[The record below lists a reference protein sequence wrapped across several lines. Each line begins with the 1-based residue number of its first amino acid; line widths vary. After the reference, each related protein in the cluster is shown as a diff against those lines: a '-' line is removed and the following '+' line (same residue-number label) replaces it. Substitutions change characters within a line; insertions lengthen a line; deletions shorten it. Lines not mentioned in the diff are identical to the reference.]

1 MLALRKINKGKEPI
15 TLTNYRSSIQKKDF
29 ENINIYDDF
38 NHKSRQ
44 DCKDSKAGNLRKQ
57 LLEEQGYLCCYCMSR
72 IACFNSKI
80 EHLKDQSTNRK
91 LQIDYQNLFIAC
103 KGNEG
108 QPSKHQ
114 HCDSFKGA
122 KNIDYLDLLSN
133 IENDIK
139 YQPSDGT
146 ISSDNTDIDMEINEV
161 LNLNVRI
168 LKRNR
173 KQAVKEFLMVLK
185 KRLGTG
191 KWGKNALKKEVDRY
205 EKIGADYKFKQF
217 SAMFVYFLNKK
228 LQKL

>member
-1 MLALRKINKGKEPI
+1 MKRINKWTEPT
-15 TLTNYRSSIQKKDF
+15 TLTTYRSSLHKKDLKDTD
-29 ENINIYDDF
+29 IYDGF
-38 NHKSRQ
+38 KHKSKQ
-44 DCKDSKAGNLRKQ
+44 DCKNNVAGNLRKQ

-72 IACFNSKI
+72 IACTNSKI
-80 EHLKDQSTNRK
+80 EHFKDQSTNRE

-108 QPSKHQ
+108 QPSNNQ

-122 KNIDYLDLLSN
+122 KNIDYVDLLSN

-139 YQPSDGT
+139 YKLADGT
-146 ISSDNTDIDMEINEV
+146 IFSDNTDINMEINEV

-173 KQAVKEFLMVLK
+173 KQAVKKFLMVLK
-185 KRLGTG
+185 KRLGAG
-191 KWGKNALKKEVDRY
+191 EWGKNALKKEVDRY
-205 EKIGADYKFKQF
+205 EKKGADHKFKQF
-217 SAMFVYFLNKK
+217 SGMFLYFLNKK